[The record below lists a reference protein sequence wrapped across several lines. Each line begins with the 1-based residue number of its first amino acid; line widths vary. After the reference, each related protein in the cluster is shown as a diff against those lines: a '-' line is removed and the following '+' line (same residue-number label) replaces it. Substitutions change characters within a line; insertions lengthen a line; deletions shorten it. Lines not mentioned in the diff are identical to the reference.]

1 MDILYTYKENGGME
15 LRYSLRSIARYGR
28 NVGRVFVIG
37 DVPSFVSDRVTCIS
51 HPAPYAVKEKNIM
64 DAIVHAAHFADMTDE
79 FLRSSDD
86 HFYVR
91 PVDFDDYPVW
101 RKMFIRWEKYH
112 DSESDNGLLPVKGDT
127 FYFRELVSTR
137 AFLSEMGLPVH
148 LFDIHRNTH
157 LRRSDILECV
167 RKGIVAKA
175 LRSRTPIVTDSL
187 FCNYRYMKEPFVFTD
202 TVDYKLKAEDD
213 MVPEYADCFS
223 TYDFKEGSPVHGL
236 LESLFPDKCI
246 YEK

>member
-1 MDILYTYKENGGME
+1 ME

-37 DVPSFVSDRVTCIS
+37 DVPSFVSDRVTCIR
-51 HPAPYAVKEKNIM
+51 HPAPYRVKEKNIM
-64 DAIVHAAHFADMTDE
+64 DAIVHAAHFADMTDG

-101 RKMFIRWEKYH
+101 RKTYRSWENVH
-112 DSESDNGLLPVKGDT
+112 RDASENGLLPSKADSA
-127 FYFRELVSTR
+127 YNRELLRTR
-137 AFLSEMGLPVH
+137 RFLEANGLPVH

-157 LRRSDILECV
+157 LYRSDILECV
-167 RKGIVAKA
+167 RSGLVARA
-175 LRSRTPIVTDSL
+175 LRSGTPIVTDSL
-187 FCNYRYMKEPFVFTD
+187 FGNYRYGRHPFRFTD
-202 TVDYKLKAEDD
+202 TYDYKLSADAVA
-213 MVPEYADCFS
+213 VPEDTDCFS
-223 TYDFKEGSPVHGL
+223 SYDFVEGSPLHGL

-246 YEK
+246 YEND